1 MHHQIAPDERYV
13 IGRCRTHG
21 WSVRAIARLLD
32 RPPSTISRELR
43 RNRCEHD
50 GAYRHEIAQRKAQNR
65 RHVGHR
71 AWRFSVQ
78 DWDLVLGKLEEW
90 WSPEQ
95 IADTLRAEG
104 RLRISHETIYRFI
117 WRNHRLGGELHR
129 CLRGARK
136 QKRKRYG
143 TYERRGRL
151 AQKRPLA
158 TRPAVVAARGRIGD
172 WEIDTI
178 LGAGSKTCVLALV
191 ERATGYLLLGLLAD
205 RSAAGVRARALQL
218 LTEHRG
224 RVHTITADNGTEFH
238 QYAAIER
245 ALGAEF
251 YFAPPYQAWAR
262 GTCENTIGLVRQ
274 YLPKGMS
281 FAGLTQAHCT
291 HIARHLNRRP
301 RKRLGSRTPEACYE
315 AAA

>member
-1 MHHQIAPDERYV
+1 MYHQIASDERYF
-13 IGRCRTHG
+13 IGRCLQAG
-21 WSVRAIARLLD
+21 WSVRAIARLLG
-32 RPPSTISRELR
+32 RSPSTIVRELR
-43 RNRCEHD
+43 RNRSEQD

-65 RHVGHR
+65 RHLGHR

-78 DWDLVLGKLEEW
+78 DWDLVLAKLEEW
-90 WSPEQ
+90 WSPEA
-95 IADTLRAEG
+95 IAGTLRAEG

-136 QKRKRYG
+136 QKRKRY
-143 TYERRGRL
+143 RSHDQRGRL
-151 AQKRPLA
+151 QGKRPLA

-178 LGAGSKTCVLALV
+178 MGAGGKTCLLALV
-191 ERATGYLLLGLLAD
+191 ERVTGYLLLGLLAD

-218 LTEHRG
+218 LAAHRG

-238 QYAAIER
+238 QYAAIEH
-245 ALGAEF
+245 AVGAEF

-301 RKRLGSRTPEACYE
+301 RKRLNYRTPEACYE